1 MKLSWLMVVVFALAA
16 GACGSDSN
24 SGGDAAAGSSGGGTT
39 GSAGTTGR
47 GGTTG
52 GGGAGRSGA
61 HAGSAGTT
69 GNAGATGGGGT
80 TGTQPLGAACVNTG
94 MCSQADGPAVC
105 CLQLSTCIGVSRC
118 AASPGPTYPCSS
130 ANPCSKGGWV
140 CCNAGGMNFCTK
152 QSGCP
157 GAVDAGPHAASGPL
171 APRSGERV
179 RGRGL
184 RPRACA
190 ISGGVWGQDIGYRE
204 GTGHR
209 LQVFGQF
216 ASLVLGSRARGIKR
230 LGP

>member
-52 GGGAGRSGA
+52 GGGAGRGGTT
-61 HAGSAGTT
+61 GSAGTT

-105 CLQLSTCIGVSRC
+105 CLQLSTCMVASEC
-118 AASPGPTYPCSS
+118 PASPTYVPCSS

-157 GAVDAGPHAASGPL
+157 
-171 APRSGERV
+171 AP
-179 RGRGL
+179 
-184 RPRACA
+184 
-190 ISGGVWGQDIGYRE
+190 
-204 GTGHR
+204 
-209 LQVFGQF
+209 
-216 ASLVLGSRARGIKR
+216 
-230 LGP
+230 